1 MTSGTSP
8 PKSYLRV
15 LNAQP
20 DDLVMGGVQMRS
32 VSVGKRL
39 LHHGIQTDILVPKN
53 PSESAGGPVSTAAR
67 EKGLRVFE
75 YQGLHRPRA
84 FRNVESILHNLQWVF
99 SFPIAVARACDC
111 IQRVDPD
118 IVHVNGLLN
127 LIPAV
132 AAKLTG
138 RQLLWHLIGDH
149 YPKPVVRM
157 LRPVVV
163 RMADEIAVL
172 SRRMKKY
179 YFGEKKIDCILL
191 HEPVDLERF
200 DVEEGKAPRLLDEF
214 GIEASQPVV
223 GSVGKISPAKGW
235 LYFLDAVFELVK
247 DEPDLHAL
255 IIGPVP
261 DTQQEYAEKVKR
273 RIQDL
278 GLEEHVTLTGYRTD
292 VEDLLGLVDI
302 FMMASLNE
310 GTPLAILEAM
320 GAGIPI
326 VVTDVGGVAEQVV
339 DGETGYVCPPEDVE
353 ALYQSCKALLR
364 NPDHKRKLGQ
374 AGRERVHDK
383 FSLGSCISDHLNVY
397 NCIAQYISCERH
409 YL

>member
-1 MTSGTSP
+1 MTIEPSTSKP
-8 PKSYLRV
+8 SLRV

-39 LHHGIQTDILVPKN
+39 LDHGVQTDILVPTN
-53 PSESAGGPVSTAAR
+53 PDKPVGGPVSTAAR
-67 EKGLRVFE
+67 EEGLRVFE

-84 FRNVESILHNLQWVF
+84 FRNVESILHNLEWVF
-99 SFPIAVARACDC
+99 SFPIAVARVCDC
-111 IQRVDPD
+111 IQRADPD

-132 AAKLTG
+132 AARLTG
-138 RQLLWHLIGDH
+138 RRLLWHLIGDH
-149 YPKPVVRM
+149 YPKSVVRV

-163 RMADEIAVL
+163 WLADEIAVL
-172 SRRMKKY
+172 SGRMRKY
-179 YFGEKKIDCILL
+179 YFGGKKVDSILL

-214 GIEASQPVV
+214 GTEASQPVV

-235 LYFLDAVFELVK
+235 LHFLDAVHELVK

-292 VEDLLGLVDI
+292 VDDLLGLVDI

-326 VVTDVGGVAEQVV
+326 VATDVGGVAEQVV
-339 DGETGYVCPPEDVE
+339 HGETGYVCPPKE
-353 ALYQSCKALLR
+353 ASALHKACRCLLEEPGLR
-364 NPDHKRKLGQ
+364 REMGK
-374 AGRERVHDK
+374 AGRRRAEGV
-383 FSLGSCISDHLNVY
+383 FSLESSVEQHISVYECIV
-397 NCIAQYISCERH
+397 
-409 YL
+409 